1 MLALVKGLSAHV
13 EALTARVLL
22 LGKENAELRVDNAG
36 LRAKVGYRFV
46 EFFGSTVAR
55 FVGGEGEASG
65 AAFAAG
71 VVGHVLDADLGTLR
85 RSG

>member
-1 MLALVKGLSAHV
+1 MSAHV

-71 VVGHVLDADLGTLR
+71 VVKGWKPVASGTEWF
-85 RSG
+85 GFGAGCQAG